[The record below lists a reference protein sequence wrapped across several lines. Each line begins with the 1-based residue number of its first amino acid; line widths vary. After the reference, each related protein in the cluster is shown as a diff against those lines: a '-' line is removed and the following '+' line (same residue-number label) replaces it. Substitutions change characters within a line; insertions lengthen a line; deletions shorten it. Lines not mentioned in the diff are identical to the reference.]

1 MLVLALDGSDIR
13 LSGPCGAEPWLVEVG
28 DGDPTEVVTAMA
40 RKNLGEPTLVHSTSW
55 RRDRAAV
62 ILTFV
67 CVVPP
72 TAVDSFA
79 STAVRRA
86 ELARGGTTS
95 AADRIGWE
103 QVTEHAL
110 RHLAWLMGDDAVV
123 ADALGETWRT
133 SLSTY
138 TPEPFRPL

>member
-1 MLVLALDGSDIR
+1 
-13 LSGPCGAEPWLVEVG
+13 
-28 DGDPTEVVTAMA
+28 MA
-40 RKNLGEPTLVHSTSW
+40 RKNLGEPLLVHSTSW

-72 TAVDSFA
+72 TAVDGFA
-79 STAVRRA
+79 STPVRRA

-95 AADRIGWE
+95 AAERIGWE

-110 RHLAWLMGDDAVV
+110 RHLAWLVDDDAVV
-123 ADALGETWRT
+123 ADALGGTWRT
-133 SLSTY
+133 PLSTY